1 MCGRFYVSEAELDD
15 FSALIEGIE
24 KDLLKPRPNRDGSSD
39 IVPGDF
45 SPVLITDP
53 EGSILVNEAGLPS
66 LRACKETT
74 CSMDFKKQRPDS
86 PFFYEK
92 EQGFSLQCLTVPV
105 AMRAFSWG
113 FPAAQGKGRIINA
126 RAETVM
132 DKPLFRLPFST
143 QRCLVPAQG
152 FYEWS
157 DTPALATAAE
167 QSGITAAEPE
177 MLQMTMDGFL
187 LNTPHS
193 AVFSGKSVHPKSP
206 RIRHRFTRIDR
217 HMLFMAGLFWTFRSP
232 ARDNVTAF
240 TILTVAANADV
251 AAVHD
256 RMPLIL
262 EEGDLRIW
270 LTPGISAAL
279 AALMVPSAAGTLSRE
294 ADPAD

>member
-15 FSALIEGIE
+15 FAALIEGVE

-45 SPVLITDP
+45 SPVLVADP
-53 EGSILVNEAGLPS
+53 EGSIREGAGLPALS
-66 LRACKETT
+66 IPA
-74 CSMDFKKQRPDS
+74 
-86 PFFYEK
+86 
-92 EQGFSLQCLTVPV
+92 
-105 AMRAFSWG
+105 AMRVFSWG

-157 DTPALATAAE
+157 DTPVPTSAAE
-167 QSGITAAEPE
+167 GSGIPSPEPE
-177 MLQMTMDGFL
+177 IIQMAMDGFFQT
-187 LNTPHS
+187 TPDS
-193 AVFSGKSVHPKSP
+193 AIFNRKVVHPKSP

-217 HMLFMAGLFWTFRSP
+217 RMLLMAGLFWTFRSS
-232 ARDNVTAF
+232 ARDSVTTF

-251 AAVHD
+251 APVHD

-270 LTPGISAAL
+270 LTPGISDAL
-279 AALMVPSAAGTLSRE
+279 AALMVPSAKGTLSMETR
-294 ADPAD
+294 PAD